1 MKKTID
7 SVLGIDTLE
16 TLAFGLK
23 PIEPPPA
30 INAALRDRLM
40 KRVAESAARSD
51 TVHLTIPYDE
61 NGWVEVMPL
70 IKKKLLFES
79 EQGRGVL
86 FRFQPGARLPA
97 HEHDTDEECVV
108 LEGELTIAG
117 EITVRAGDFHLARKD
132 VPHGEL
138 TSATGALFYI
148 RTGAN
153 FKFRQIRT

>member
-7 SVLGIDTLE
+7 SVLDTDTLE
-16 TLAFGLK
+16 TLSLSLK
-23 PIEPPPA
+23 PIEPPLSVK
-30 INAALRDRLM
+30 AALRHRLM
-40 KRVAESAARSD
+40 KRVAATIARAEPS
-51 TVHLTIPYDE
+51 HLTVPYDD

-70 IKKKLLFES
+70 INKKVLFES

-86 FRFQPGARLPA
+86 FRFQPGARLPP

-153 FKFRQIRT
+153 FKFRPIPT